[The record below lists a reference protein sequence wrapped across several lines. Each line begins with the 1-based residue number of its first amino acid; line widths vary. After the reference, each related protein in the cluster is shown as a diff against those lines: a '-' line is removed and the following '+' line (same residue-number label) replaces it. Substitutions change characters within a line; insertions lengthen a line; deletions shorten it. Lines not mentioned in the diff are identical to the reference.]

1 MADSNNGSID
11 LVIDG
16 PIATVTINRPQV
28 RNSIDLAA
36 ARRLVEVI
44 EQIEETDAIR
54 VGIITGAGSVAF
66 SAGADLRARAR
77 GEARASFPPYGFA
90 GFVRRPRKKPFIA
103 AVNGYAVGGGLEI
116 AMACELVVAS
126 TNATFSLPEPLRGLI
141 AGGDCLPIALS
152 RLPLS
157 VAWDVA
163 LTGRRITAAEALQ
176 YGMVN
181 SVSEDVQGA
190 ARALATQVVAGA
202 PKAIAGTIQLM
213 RHLLPRTPSS
223 YDELTEATQQAL
235 FKTNDAKEGS
245 TAFLEKRD
253 PVWTNS

>member
-1 MADSNNGSID
+1 MSDSQGGSID
-11 LVIDG
+11 LAIDG
-16 PIATVTINRPQV
+16 AIATVTINRPQV

-36 ARRLVEVI
+36 AKRLVEVVAEI
-44 EQIEETDAIR
+44 EDTDSIR
-54 VGIITGAGSVAF
+54 VAIITGAGGIAF
-66 SAGADLRARAR
+66 SAGADLRARSR
-77 GEARASFPPYGFA
+77 GEARAVFPPYGFA

-126 TNATFSLPEPLRGLI
+126 PNATFSLPEPLRGLI

-163 LTGRRITAAEALQ
+163 LTGRRITAEEALR

-181 SVSEDVQGA
+181 AVSEDVQGA
-190 ARALATQVVAGA
+190 ARELAGRIMAGA
-202 PKAIAGTIQLM
+202 PQAIAGTIELM
-213 RHLLPRTPSS
+213 RHLLPRTPPG
-223 YDELTEATQQAL
+223 YDELTETTQQRL
-235 FKTNDAKEGS
+235 FKTSDAKEGS
-245 TAFLEKRD
+245 TAFLEKRE

>member
-1 MADSNNGSID
+1 MSDPDNGSID
-11 LVIDG
+11 LHVDG
-16 PIATVTINRPQV
+16 PIATITLNRPQV

-36 ARRLVEVI
+36 AKRLTEVVEEI
-44 EQIEETDAIR
+44 EQNPAIR
-54 VGIITGAGSVAF
+54 VGIITGAGGVAF

-77 GEARASFPPYGFA
+77 GEARAVFPPYGFA
-90 GFVRRPRKKPFIA
+90 GFVRRPRSKPFIA

-116 AMACELVVAS
+116 AMSCELVVAAP
-126 TNATFSLPEPLRGLI
+126 NASFSLPEPLRGLI

-163 LTGRRITAAEALQ
+163 LTGRRITAREALQ

-181 SVSEDVQGA
+181 AVADDALTA
-190 ARALATQVVAGA
+190 AREMARRVMTGA
-202 PKAIAGTIQLM
+202 PLAIGGTMALM
-213 RHLLPRTPSS
+213 RNLLPTAGPG
-223 YDELTEATQQAL
+223 YDELTEATQQRL
-235 FKTNDAKEGS
+235 FKTRDAKEGS

-253 PVWTNS
+253 PVWTGA